1 LSAPAVISPKGP
13 GYSTSLPRKEASQVS
28 QPPLQPSM
36 HLVQIPDIGT
46 TFLDRL
52 NVPVASLALGL
63 LRFILDTS
71 DDKYANCVAYFI
83 KKIKFE

>member
-1 LSAPAVISPKGP
+1 
-13 GYSTSLPRKEASQVS
+13 
-28 QPPLQPSM
+28 M

-71 DDKYANCVAYFI
+71 EYKYANCVFI
-83 KKIKFE
+83 SLKK

>member
-1 LSAPAVISPKGP
+1 
-13 GYSTSLPRKEASQVS
+13 
-28 QPPLQPSM
+28 M

-52 NVPVASLALGL
+52 NVPVASLAFGL